1 MGFSKQ
7 VQVLLFSNFDVAIEE
22 IKMNSTYFRIML
34 VKLNRMNRK
43 KEEIK

>member
-7 VQVLLFSNFDVAIEE
+7 VQVLLFSNFDAIEE